1 MPPPSNVTRTG
12 ISLLLRVSISFL
24 LLPPVLSPLSSSSLS
39 WVTTSGTTGCESIFT
54 RPEIDRPTEQLPEQP
69 RAHEAATLSRSDP
82 LWKKVCF
89 RPYTWPFARRVSLP
103 LRRRAMAAGNNR
115 ERSKRKRLRT
125 TSLRSPLFFSFFFFP
140 LRFTMTLIV
149 IDGLMGYPCI
159 NEFLPSI
166 FLQRNL
172 FFFFNAIFVSVFRN
186 IYVLEKHKS
195 ILNIL

>member
-125 TSLRSPLFFSFFFFP
+125 TSLRSPLFFSFFFFSP
-140 LRFTMTLIV
+140 PFHGWRWSWSMDLWDILVLTSSSLRFSFKETCSFFSMR
-149 IDGLMGYPCI
+149 
-159 NEFLPSI
+159 FLSLFLEI
-166 FLQRNL
+166 FM
-172 FFFFNAIFVSVFRN
+172 F
-186 IYVLEKHKS
+186 
-195 ILNIL
+195 